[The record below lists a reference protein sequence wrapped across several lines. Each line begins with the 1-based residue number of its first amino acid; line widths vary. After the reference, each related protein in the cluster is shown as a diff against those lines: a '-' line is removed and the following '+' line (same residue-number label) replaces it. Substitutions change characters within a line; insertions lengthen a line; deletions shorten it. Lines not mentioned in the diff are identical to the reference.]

1 MRKSEH
7 ITARVLTVLGLL
19 AGVLYLGWRVAVS
32 WQGASPLMWAALL
45 VAETV
50 GLLGTAALTWA
61 LWPNPARNA
70 AAGSDGQSPN
80 VAAVELPAVD
90 VVVRVVDQEV
100 HELRATLLGVRE
112 MAGVADVLVV
122 DHGGR
127 PEIVRLA
134 VEFDCSYA
142 ATDLDD
148 MNGIVVMR
156 ARVHTPQFLL
166 LDAGDV
172 PSQDI
177 LQRLC
182 ADLSDTDVAV
192 VQGMGVSLASDS
204 PEHGPSHRHDLVFE
218 RSSLNPA
225 LGRRGV
231 AMWLGSGSLV
241 RTTALADVPACTS
254 SPLEAH
260 WQASTALHRAGWRI
274 TAPNAV
280 AVVAHRTLTVAADV
294 YADRVRRTRAARR
307 MVSALVDGRG
317 GVRRRLAAVAWAV
330 RPLSGFRRMVVLA
343 VLCAALLS
351 GDLPMQPNVVAV
363 FALWAPA
370 MVYGSLGVSLL
381 SGWTL
386 RPGDRARWSL
396 HNIGASV
403 ASLRSEVSQREVAQR
418 PQIFELPAGQYGL
431 GLVLALVAMTVVLS
445 LRGMS
450 EQFTHTLG
458 VMPHGALLAAMLVG
472 VWHLCLALDQLRVL
486 ARRTIRRRAARVGTE
501 LRASLHDE
509 LMAVVDITPL
519 GAGLVGLASF
529 DVGERVPLHVAVPT
543 RSGVTDL
550 RLPVVVRNV
559 SVSPSGEWRV
569 GVEFL
574 SVDVSAAN
582 VLAEFCTVE
591 PVWESI
597 GTMPGV
603 SVLEARAV
611 PGAPQSVPNAGRAT
625 LRVMAFVALGG
636 VVASSL
642 PTAASAAG
650 TSAGRAASGGHALS
664 AGVIGVVGA
673 IVVGLLAGLVNRGR
687 DRRPTWR

>member
-7 ITARVLTVLGLL
+7 ITARVLALLGLV
-19 AGVLYLGWRVAVS
+19 AGMLYLGWRVALS
-32 WQGASPLMWAALL
+32 WQGASPLMWAVLL
-45 VAETV
+45 VAEIAGV
-50 GLLGTAALTWA
+50 LGTAALTWA
-61 LWPNPARNA
+61 LWPAPTPAPLRTDPVDP
-70 AAGSDGQSPN
+70 GPC
-80 VAAVELPAVD
+80 D

-112 MAGVADVLVV
+112 MAGIADVLVV

-127 PEIVRLA
+127 PEVVRLA
-134 VEFDCSYA
+134 AEFDCSYA

-148 MNGIVVMR
+148 MNGIEVMR
-156 ARVHTPQFLL
+156 ARVRTPLFAL

-172 PSQDI
+172 PSQD
-177 LQRLC
+177 LVERLSGDL
-182 ADLSDTDVAV
+182 ADSDVAV
-192 VQGMGVSLASDS
+192 VQGLGVSLAADS
-204 PEHGPSHRHDLVFE
+204 PEHGPSRRHDLVFE

-241 RTTALADVPACTS
+241 RTAALVDVPAC
-254 SPLEAH
+254 PAAPVEAH
-260 WQASTALHRAGWRI
+260 WYASAALHRAGWSI
-274 TAPNAV
+274 TAPTAS
-280 AVVAHRTLTVAADV
+280 AVVAHRTLTDATEV

-307 MVSALVDGRG
+307 MVTDLVDGRG
-317 GVRRRLAAVAWAV
+317 GVRRRLAVLAWSV
-330 RPLSGFRRMVVLA
+330 RPLSGFRRLA
-343 VLCAALLS
+343 VLGVLAAALLS
-351 GDLPMQPNVVAV
+351 GDLPMQSSAFAV

-370 MVYGSLGVSLL
+370 MVYGSLGVALL

-396 HNIGASV
+396 HNIGAGV
-403 ASLRSEVSQREVAQR
+403 AGLRSEQSQRAAAARQPIV
-418 PQIFELPAGQYGL
+418 ELPAGQYGA
-431 GLVLALVAMTVVLS
+431 GLVLTVLALTVVLS
-445 LRGMS
+445 LRGIS

-458 VMPHGALLAAMLVG
+458 VMSHPALLAVMVVG

-486 ARRTIRRRAARVGTE
+486 ARRTVRRRAARVGTE
-501 LRASLHDE
+501 LRASLHGE

-519 GAGLVGLASF
+519 GAGLLGLASF

-559 SVSPSGEWRV
+559 SVSPAGEWRV

-574 SVDVSAAN
+574 SVDEAAAN

-597 GTMPGV
+597 GSMPGV
-603 SVLEARAV
+603 SVLEARPV

-642 PTAASAAG
+642 PSAASAAG
-650 TSAGRAASGGHALS
+650 TSGSGSGGHALS

-673 IVVGLLAGLVNRGR
+673 VVVGLLAGLVNRGR

>member
-7 ITARVLTVLGLL
+7 VTARVLAMLGLV

-32 WQGASPLMWAALL
+32 WQGASPLMWATLL
-45 VAETV
+45 LAETV
-50 GLLGTAALTWA
+50 GLAGTAALTWA
-61 LWPNPARNA
+61 LWPAPTARRA
-70 AAGSDGQSPN
+70 EVAGIAP
-80 VAAVELPAVD
+80 VD
-90 VVVRVVDQEV
+90 VVVRVVDQES

-112 MAGVADVLVV
+112 MVGVADVLVV

-127 PEIVRLA
+127 PDVVRLA

-148 MNGIVVMR
+148 PNGIEVMR
-156 ARVHTPQFLL
+156 TCVHTPQFVL

-172 PSQDI
+172 PSQDMV
-177 LQRLC
+177 QRL
-182 ADLSDTDVAV
+182 APELVDSDVAV
-192 VQGMGVSLASDS
+192 VQGLGVSLAADS
-204 PEHGPSHRHDLVFE
+204 PEHGPSRRHDLVFE

-241 RTTALADVPACTS
+241 RTAALVDVPAGTA

-260 WQASTALHRAGWRI
+260 WHASAALHRAGWRI
-274 TAPNAV
+274 TAPAD
-280 AVVAHRTLTVAADV
+280 APVVAHRTLTDAVEV
-294 YADRVRRTRAARR
+294 YADRVRRSRAARHL
-307 MVSALVDGRG
+307 VADLVDGRG
-317 GVRRRLAAVAWAV
+317 GVRRRLAVLAWAV
-330 RPLSGFRRMVVLA
+330 RPLSGFRRIALLG
-343 VLCAALLS
+343 VLCAVLLS
-351 GDLPMQPNVVAV
+351 GDLPMQPSAFAV
-363 FALWAPA
+363 FALWAPS

-396 HNIGASV
+396 HNIGAGV
-403 ASLRSEVSQREVAQR
+403 AGLRSETSQRAAAAR
-418 PQIFELPAGQYGL
+418 PPIFEVPCGQYGI
-431 GLVLALVAMTVVLS
+431 GLVAAVLALTVVLS
-445 LRGMS
+445 LRGIS

-458 VMPHGALLAAMLVG
+458 VMPHSALLAVMVLG

-486 ARRTIRRRAARVGTE
+486 ARRTVRRRAARIGTE

-559 SVSPSGEWRV
+559 SVSPAGEWRV

-574 SVDVSAAN
+574 SVDAAAAN

-597 GTMPGV
+597 GSMPGV
-603 SVLEARAV
+603 SVLDARPV
-611 PGAPQSVPNAGRAT
+611 PGAPQTVPNAGRAT

-642 PTAASAAG
+642 PSAASAAG
-650 TSAGRAASGGHALS
+650 TTGSASGGHALS

-673 IVVGLLAGLVNRGR
+673 VVVGLLAGLVNRGR
-687 DRRPTWR
+687 DRRPTSR

>member
-7 ITARVLTVLGLL
+7 ITARVLALLGLV
-19 AGVLYLGWRVAVS
+19 AGVLYLGWRIAFS

-45 VAETV
+45 VAEAA
-50 GLLGTAALTWA
+50 GLMGTAALTWA
-61 LWPNPARNA
+61 LWPAPAARGA
-70 AAGSDGQSPN
+70 D
-80 VAAVELPAVD
+80 AVDIGEVD
-90 VVVRVVDQEV
+90 VVVRVVD
-100 HELRATLLGVRE
+100 HELHEVRATLLGVRE
-112 MAGVADVLVV
+112 MVGIGDVLVV

-127 PEIVRLA
+127 PSVVRLA
-134 VEFDCSYA
+134 AEFDCSYA
-142 ATDLDD
+142 ATDLHDP
-148 MNGIVVMR
+148 NGIEVMR
-156 ARVHTPQFLL
+156 ARVRTAQFVL

-172 PSQDI
+172 PSQD
-177 LQRLC
+177 LVQRLAGDL
-182 ADLSDTDVAV
+182 ADSDVAV
-192 VQGMGVSLASDS
+192 VQGMGVSLAADS
-204 PEHGPSHRHDLVFE
+204 PEHGPSRRHDLVFE

-241 RTTALADVPACTS
+241 RTKALVDVPASTAA
-254 SPLEAH
+254 PLEAH
-260 WQASTALHRAGWRI
+260 WHASAALHRAGWRI
-274 TAPNAV
+274 TAPSSA
-280 AVVAHRTLTVAADV
+280 AVVAHRTLSDAQEV
-294 YADRVRRTRAARR
+294 YADRVRRARAARH
-307 MVSALVDGRG
+307 MVADLVDGRG
-317 GVRRRLAAVAWAV
+317 GIRRRMAVLAWAV
-330 RPLSGFRRMVVLA
+330 RPLSGFRRIVVLG

-351 GDLPMQPNVVAV
+351 GDLPMQPSAVAV

-396 HNIGASV
+396 HNIGAGS
-403 ASLRSEVSQREVAQR
+403 AGLRSAQSQRAIAAR
-418 PQIFELPAGQYGL
+418 PPIFEVPCGQYGL
-431 GLVLALVAMTVVLS
+431 GLVAAVLALTVVLS
-445 LRGMS
+445 LRGIS

-458 VMPHGALLAAMLVG
+458 VMPHSALLAVMVLG

-486 ARRTIRRRAARVGTE
+486 ARRTVRRRAARVGTE

-519 GAGLVGLASF
+519 GAGLLGLASF

-559 SVSPSGEWRV
+559 SVSPAGEWRV

-574 SVDVSAAN
+574 SVDTAAAN

-597 GTMPGV
+597 GSMPGV
-603 SVLEARAV
+603 SVLDARPV
-611 PGAPQSVPNAGRAT
+611 PGVPQSAPNAGRAT

-642 PTAASAAG
+642 PSAASAAG
-650 TSAGRAASGGHALS
+650 TSSAESGGHALS

-673 IVVGLLAGLVNRGR
+673 VVVGLLAGLVNRGR

>member
-7 ITARVLTVLGLL
+7 NTARALGLL
-19 AGVLYLGWRVAVS
+19 GIVAGVLYLGWRAAFS
-32 WQGASPLMWAALL
+32 WQGASPLTWAVLL
-45 VAETV
+45 AAETA
-50 GLLGTAALTWA
+50 GLLGTGALVWA
-61 LWPNPARNA
+61 LWPTPSVRSADVPESVE
-70 AAGSDGQSPN
+70 AG
-80 VAAVELPAVD
+80 D

-112 MAGVADVLVV
+112 MLDVADVLVV

-127 PEIVRLA
+127 PEVVRLA
-134 VEFDCSYA
+134 AEFDCSYA
-142 ATDLDD
+142 ATDLHDT
-148 MNGIVVMR
+148 NGIEVMR
-156 ARVHTPQFLL
+156 ARVRTPHFVL

-172 PSQDI
+172 PSQD
-177 LQRLC
+177 LVRRLVT
-182 ADLSDTDVAV
+182 DLDDTDVAV
-192 VQGMGVSLASDS
+192 VQGLGVSLAADS
-204 PEHGPSHRHDLVFE
+204 PEHGPSRRHDLVFE

-241 RTTALADVPACTS
+241 RHAALRDVPACTA
-254 SPLEAH
+254 SPVEAH
-260 WQASTALHRAGWRI
+260 WYASAALHRAGWRI
-274 TAPNAV
+274 TAPV
-280 AVVAHRTLTVAADV
+280 AAPVVAHRTLTDSAEV
-294 YADRVRRTRAARR
+294 YADRVRRSRAARH
-307 MVSALVDGRG
+307 MVGDVLTGLWHG
-317 GVRRRLAAVAWAV
+317 GNGFTRRLASLAWAV
-330 RPLSGFRRMVVLA
+330 RPLSGFRRLAVLA
-343 VLCAALLS
+343 VLCAVLLS
-351 GDLPMQPNVVAV
+351 GDLPMHPSAFAV
-363 FALWAPA
+363 FALWAPT

-396 HNIGASV
+396 LSVGACL
-403 ASLRSEVSQREVAQR
+403 AGMHSEQSRRAAAARRQ
-418 PQIFELPAGQYGL
+418 PIIDLPAGQYGV
-431 GLVLALVAMTVVLS
+431 GLVVSVLVLTVMLS
-445 LRGMS
+445 LRGIS

-458 VMPHGALLAAMLVG
+458 VMPHAALLGVMVVG
-472 VWHLCLALDQLRVL
+472 VWHLVLALDQLRVL
-486 ARRTIRRRAARVGTE
+486 ARRTVRRRAARVGTE
-501 LRASLHDE
+501 LRASLEHE

-559 SVSPSGEWRV
+559 SVSPAGEWRV

-574 SVDVSAAN
+574 AVDAAAAN

-597 GTMPGV
+597 GSMPGV
-603 SVLEARAV
+603 SVLDARPV
-611 PGAPQSVPNAGRAT
+611 PGAPAAVPNAGRAT

-642 PTAASAAG
+642 PSAASAAG
-650 TSAGRAASGGHALS
+650 TSGETSGGHALS

-673 IVVGLLAGLVNRGR
+673 VVVGLLAGLVNRGR